1 MNGLG
6 KATAFVYIIMNE
18 MRSTHTAIYIVCNV
32 DPPIQLMYGYTHRPF
47 ICDRKLK
54 AIYIYIN
61 NIYIRIKRTVENI
74 GKVYKYTHLNFNAKK
89 KTKTHV
95 LSLTNAVFILK

>member
-32 DPPIQLMYGYTHRPF
+32 DPPNSINVWLYTLTIH
-47 ICDRKLK
+47 CDRKLK
-54 AIYIYIN
+54 AKYDIYVL
-61 NIYIRIKRTVENI
+61 NIP
-74 GKVYKYTHLNFNAKK
+74 
-89 KTKTHV
+89 
-95 LSLTNAVFILK
+95 